1 MTRTVTRLFDSRSQ
15 AEAAVRD
22 LEASGIPT
30 ERLSIVAAESRA
42 GEARS
47 FAADSDVEDEG
58 SETLEGAGQGAG
70 VGAAIGGGLGLLAGL
85 GALAIP
91 GVGPV
96 VAAGWLGSTLAGA
109 ATGAAV
115 GGVTGGILGA
125 LKDAGVAD
133 EDAHVYAEGVRRGG
147 AIVSVRTDDD
157 DAFRAQEI
165 LARHGGVDAVARGQA
180 YRDEGWTG
188 FDETRAI

>member
-1 MTRTVTRLFDSRSQ
+1 MTRTVTRLFDSRTE

-22 LEASGIPT
+22 LEAAGIPT
-30 ERLSIVAAESRA
+30 DRLSIIAADARA

-47 FAADSDVEDEG
+47 FTSERDADEG

-70 VGAAIGGGLGLLAGL
+70 VGAAIGGGVGLLAGL
-85 GALAIP
+85 GALAVP
-91 GVGPV
+91 GLGPV
-96 VAAGWLGSTLAGA
+96 LAAGWLGTTIAGA

-125 LKDAGVAD
+125 LKDAGVNE

-147 AIVSVRTDDD
+147 SIVSVRVDDD
-157 DAFRAQEI
+157 DVGRVDDI
-165 LARHGGVDAVARGQA
+165 LTRHGGVLAGDRAPL
-180 YRDEGWTG
+180 YRSEGWSR
-188 FDETRAI
+188 FEETRATV